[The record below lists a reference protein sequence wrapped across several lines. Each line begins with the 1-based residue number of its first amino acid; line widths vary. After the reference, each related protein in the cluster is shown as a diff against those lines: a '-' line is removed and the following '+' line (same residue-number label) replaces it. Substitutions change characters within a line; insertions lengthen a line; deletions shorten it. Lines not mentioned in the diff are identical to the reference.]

1 MDSLGQRDLLDL
13 QGKMDCLDTLD
24 REAKL
29 VSKAKLD
36 HLGHQEWLDHRV
48 PLVRLVRWVSVA
60 TQDPQG
66 HPVSKAFLGP
76 LVKREPKEIPV
87 RLAGPVKTDP
97 LD

>member
-1 MDSLGQRDLLDL
+1 MDSLGRRDLLDL

-24 REAKL
+24 KEAKL

-36 HLGHQEWLDHRV
+36 HLDHQELLDHRV
-48 PLVRLVRWVSVA
+48 PLVRLVSWVSVV
-60 TQDPQG
+60 TQDPQDR
-66 HPVSKAFLGP
+66 PVSKVFLGL

-87 RLAGPVKTDP
+87 PPAAPVKTDP